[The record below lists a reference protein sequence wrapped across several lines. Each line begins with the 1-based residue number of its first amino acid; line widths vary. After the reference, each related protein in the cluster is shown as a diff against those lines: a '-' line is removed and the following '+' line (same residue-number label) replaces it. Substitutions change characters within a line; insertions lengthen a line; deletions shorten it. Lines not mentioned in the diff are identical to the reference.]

1 MGTAGLPTM
10 HGPKWLPFD
19 DDELNE
25 GRMSQFSKL
34 QRMVHAKA
42 SNLQVPSRPFYSAL
56 SATQKPKRLKGV
68 FVTTGVDSSSFFFC
82 VCTNVMNWQPRSK
95 YVKSKNASHIIDW
108 QIKLSN

>member
-19 DDELNE
+19 DDELDE

-56 SATQKPKRLKGV
+56 SATQKPKRFKGV
-68 FVTTGVDSSSFFFC
+68 FVTTGVDSSSFFFVC
-82 VCTNVMNWQPRSK
+82 VLMS
-95 YVKSKNASHIIDW
+95 
-108 QIKLSN
+108 